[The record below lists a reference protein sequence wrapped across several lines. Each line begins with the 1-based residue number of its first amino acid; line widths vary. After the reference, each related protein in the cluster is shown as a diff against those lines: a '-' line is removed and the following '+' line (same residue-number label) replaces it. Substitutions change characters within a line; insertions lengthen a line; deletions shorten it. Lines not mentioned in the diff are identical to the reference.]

1 MDQDTEE
8 NHLLSIAMFSMLMV
22 LVVNKLVL
30 LLALLMLMLFWAVI
44 MSNPIAKPWNKS
56 CIYQQQC
63 QNIKDW
69 ILLGLH
75 RSYEQFFLF
84 FTWFQWHVVQT

>member
-56 CIYQQQC
+56 CISTTVS
-63 QNIKDW
+63 K
-69 ILLGLH
+69 
-75 RSYEQFFLF
+75 
-84 FTWFQWHVVQT
+84 T